1 MAKRIFDIV
10 FAALGLVA
18 LGWLILILALAIRLG
33 SPGPGIFA
41 QERVGRHGR
50 VFTCYKLRTMYRET
64 RAAASHHT
72 SVAAVTTLGRW
83 LRRLKLDELP
93 QLLNVLKGEM
103 SFVGPRPCLPMQT
116 ELVEARRALGVFDIR
131 PGITGKAQVMGVD
144 MSEPQRLARL
154 DADYARERSFLGD
167 LELILR
173 TVVGGGRGD
182 RVDTRAL

>member
-1 MAKRIFDIV
+1 MKRVFDILASGAGLLV
-10 FAALGLVA
+10 FGPVILV
-18 LGWLILILALAIRLG
+18 LAVLVRRD

-41 QERVGRHGR
+41 QARVGRGER
-50 VFTCYKLRTMYRET
+50 VFTCYKLRTMAQGT
-64 RAAASHHT
+64 VSAASHET
-72 SVAAVTTLGRW
+72 PVSAVTRLGAA
-83 LRRLKLDELP
+83 LRRWKLDELP
-93 QLLNVLKGEM
+93 QLWNVLKGEM

-182 RVDTRAL
+182 RVDTGAR